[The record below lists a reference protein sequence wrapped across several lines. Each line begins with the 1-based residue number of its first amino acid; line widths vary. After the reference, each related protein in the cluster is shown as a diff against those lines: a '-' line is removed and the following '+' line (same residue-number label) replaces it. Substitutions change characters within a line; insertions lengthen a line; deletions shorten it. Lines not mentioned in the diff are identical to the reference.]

1 MLRVIDL
8 TIFDFSSEPGSS
20 IQQLRCRALDRDK
33 NLR

>member
-8 TIFDFSSEPGSS
+8 TIFDFSSEPGNS